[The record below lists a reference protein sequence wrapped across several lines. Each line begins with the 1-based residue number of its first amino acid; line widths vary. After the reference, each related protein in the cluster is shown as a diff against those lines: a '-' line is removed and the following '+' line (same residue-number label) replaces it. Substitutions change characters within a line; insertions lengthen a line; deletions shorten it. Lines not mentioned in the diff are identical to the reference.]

1 MAHGM
6 CASCGKKTPDH
17 YKRAIHKK
25 NCPRYT
31 PPVWLGR
38 TIKRVCQRCQKE
50 YRSSKHFTC
59 WECRGKV
66 EKACK
71 QCGKYFHGKN
81 RDICLQCLATTTGMK
96 CERCDKPL
104 FEKRERRE
112 ICTACLHWERNE
124 EREPTEKELAIII
137 AEQYQCL
144 PDWFYADH
152 ERLNGPESLAAL
164 PPRQACKQEDGQVM
178 G

>member
-81 RDICLQCLATTTGMK
+81 RDICLQCFANTTGMK

-112 ICTACLHWERNE
+112 ICMACLHWERNE

-137 AEQYQCL
+137 AEQYQ
-144 PDWFYADH
+144 W
-152 ERLNGPESLAAL
+152 PESFV
-164 PPRQACKQEDGQVM
+164 QHEYDKF
-178 G
+178 